1 MRCTLQWCRY
11 KHGLFDLRRASSSE
25 QCQGD
30 TRQFQGGQH
39 EAEPSALAY
48 EANKCVTVIP
58 NCIMVNELIACD
70 NMATD
75 GIYIIFW

>member
-1 MRCTLQWCRY
+1 MTVVSPSSREGGGGGLGSSSRPTEVCQRYNEMRCTLQWCRY

-39 EAEPSALAY
+39 EAEPSALA
-48 EANKCVTVIP
+48 
-58 NCIMVNELIACD
+58 
-70 NMATD
+70 
-75 GIYIIFW
+75 